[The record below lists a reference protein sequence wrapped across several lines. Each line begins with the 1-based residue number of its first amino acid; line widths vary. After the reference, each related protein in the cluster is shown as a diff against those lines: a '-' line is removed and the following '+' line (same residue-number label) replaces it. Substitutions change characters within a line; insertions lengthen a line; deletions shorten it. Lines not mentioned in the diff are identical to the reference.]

1 MKKTL
6 IALAVA
12 ASAVVSG
19 SAMAWTN
26 GNFNGSVDIGGSVTV
41 GDNFAQKWAWQTG
54 TSLGAFD
61 GNAKEM
67 TDAGKKLVITA
78 AQDAA
83 ILLGKTNEAFMATDV
98 ASSAIPLIAF
108 SDYQKGKVTPVF
120 TDAGN
125 TGTGYL
131 EIPVVDAQSSPIGQA
146 KVNMTV
152 AGVRMVTDAAQQR
165 GVIGS
170 VIADSSD
177 NIFFGGVPTVAE
189 GAMNHGNIATNF
201 IQSMGGLSSADMLG
215 QLAAVDPT
223 IVNTAASTFP
233 QKSSMTGN
241 VTAATYAMGIKSG
254 QTLELTF
261 TNPVT
266 QTTAWKAPLNISVTY
281 Q

>member
-61 GNAKEM
+61 GNSKEM
-67 TDAGKKLVITA
+67 TDSGKKLVITA
-78 AQDAA
+78 AQNAA

-98 ASSAIPLIAF
+98 ASSAIPQIAF

-120 TDAGN
+120 ADAAN

-131 EIPVVDAQSSPIGQA
+131 EIPVVDTQSSPIGQA

-152 AGVRMVTDAAQQR
+152 AGVRMVSDVAQQR
-165 GVIGS
+165 GVLGS
-170 VIADSSD
+170 VYADNSND
-177 NIFFGGVPTVAE
+177 IFFGGVPAVAD
-189 GAMNHGNIATNF
+189 GVMNHGNAAVNF
-201 IQSMGGLSSADMLG
+201 VQSMGGLSSADLLG
-215 QLAAVDPT
+215 QLTAVEST

-233 QKSSMTGN
+233 QKSSMTEN

-261 TNPVT
+261 TKPVT
-266 QTTAWKAPLNISVTY
+266 QTTAWKAPLNVSVTY